1 MRLRGFMSRGTDVT
15 GYQARDEERGGL
27 GAALFVEEN
36 PGLPDFRGRGLG
48 IEMTGVSG
56 KGSRSGSFERFGR
69 HAGSR
74 RRVRGSRA
82 VLLAG
87 LLCLGAGPAFARS
100 DLVGEVDT
108 AFRWLGKDDRV
119 VVEAYDDP
127 KVAGVTC
134 YVSRARTGGFKGTV
148 GVAED
153 KTEASIA
160 CRQVGPISFGDQ
172 VLPKQED
179 VFSERMSLL
188 FKRLHVVRMVDAPR
202 NTLVYLTY
210 SDKLIDGSPANSV
223 TAVPVGRELPIP
235 VR

>member
-1 MRLRGFMSRGTDVT
+1 M
-15 GYQARDEERGGL
+15 RGG
-27 GAALFVEEN
+27 G
-36 PGLPDFRGRGLG
+36 
-48 IEMTGVSG
+48 
-56 KGSRSGSFERFGR
+56 
-69 HAGSR
+69 
-74 RRVRGSRA
+74 A

-87 LLCLGAGPAFARS
+87 LLGLGAGPAFARA

-134 YVSRARTGGFKGTV
+134 YVSRARTGGVKGTV
-148 GVAED
+148 GLAED

-172 VLPKQED
+172 KLPKQED

-188 FKRLHVVRMVDAPR
+188 FKRLHVVRMVDAQR

-223 TAVPVGRELPIP
+223 TAVPVGRESPIP